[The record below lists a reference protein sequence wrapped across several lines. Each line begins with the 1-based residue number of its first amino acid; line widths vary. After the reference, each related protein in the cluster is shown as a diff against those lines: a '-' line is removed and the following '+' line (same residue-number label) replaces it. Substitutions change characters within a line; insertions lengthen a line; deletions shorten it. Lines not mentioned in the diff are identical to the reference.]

1 MENGIPLEQ
10 AVEGGSRAYEDAPEA
25 EESRGERSKLASWL
39 LIASSWV
46 FTLLIIFLG
55 FFLVGI
61 LELFGLSEDVSW
73 ELMGSLVYVAV
84 LAMTVL
90 YLYWDGDLGGTLQ
103 MFKIGSLGAG
113 VIFLVGLPFMITVI
127 DLVAT
132 SIYDM
137 LYIALWGE
145 SSIPEMVY
153 YVDDSEYDIIRALS
167 FVSIVIAAPV
177 VEEILFRGYILDAI
191 REMHGDVLAV
201 LGSSVLFGLLHLEPY
216 VVGMATVGGII
227 YGIVRIKSGSL
238 WPCIVSHMLWNFF
251 AFLYIWYG

>member
-10 AVEGGSRAYEDAPEA
+10 AVEGGSRTYEDVPEA

-39 LIASSWV
+39 VIASSWV

-73 ELMGSLVYVAV
+73 ELMGTLVYVAV

-90 YLYWDGDLGGTLQ
+90 YLHWDGDLGGTLQ
-103 MFKIGSLGAG
+103 MFKIGSVGAG
-113 VIFLVGLPFMITVI
+113 FIFLVGLPLMMTVI

-153 YVDDSEYDIIRALS
+153 YVDDSEYNIIRTLS

-191 REMHGDVLAV
+191 RELHGDVMAV
-201 LGSSVLFGLLHLEPY
+201 LGSSVLFGLLHIEPY
-216 VVGMATVGGII
+216 VVGMATLGGII
-227 YGIVRIKSGSL
+227 YGIVRIRSGSL
-238 WPCIVSHMLWNFF
+238 WPSIVSHMLWNFLV
-251 AFLYIWYG
+251 FLYIWYG

>member
-10 AVEGGSRAYEDAPEA
+10 ALEGGSPVNEDVSAA
-25 EESRGERSKLASWL
+25 EESGSERNKLASWL
-39 LIASSWV
+39 VIASSWV
-46 FTLLIIFLG
+46 VTLLIIFLG

-73 ELMGSLVYVAV
+73 ELMGTLVYVGV
-84 LAMTVL
+84 LAMTML
-90 YLYWDGDLGGTLQ
+90 YLHWDGDLGGTLQ

-113 VIFLVGLPFMITVI
+113 FVFLVGLPFVITVI

-137 LYIALWGE
+137 LYIARWGE
-145 SSIPEMVY
+145 SSIPELVY
-153 YVDDSEYDIIRALS
+153 YVDDSEYDVIRALS
-167 FVSIVIAAPV
+167 FVSIVIVAPV

-191 REMHGDVLAV
+191 RELHGDVVAV
-201 LGSSVLFGLLHLEPY
+201 LGSSVLFGLLHIEPY
-216 VVGMATVGGII
+216 VVGMATLGGIV
-227 YGIVRIKSGSL
+227 YGIVRIRSGSL
-238 WPCIVSHMLWNFF
+238 WPCIVSHMVWNFL